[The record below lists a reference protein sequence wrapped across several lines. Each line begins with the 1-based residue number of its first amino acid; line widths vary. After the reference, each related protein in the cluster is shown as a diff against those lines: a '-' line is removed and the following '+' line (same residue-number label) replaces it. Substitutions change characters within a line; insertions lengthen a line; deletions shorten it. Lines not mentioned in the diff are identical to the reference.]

1 MRRKG
6 SPVTWDP
13 SVVRFT
19 SFLFGMAWPSNI
31 GSSESTSAFSDGL
44 LGYNALTSIFAS
56 VVSNAICRGC
66 LLDDFSIL
74 VHHFCF

>member
-6 SPVTWDP
+6 SPATWDP

-19 SFLFGMAWPSNI
+19 SFLLGMGWPSNI
-31 GSSESTSAFSDGL
+31 DASEFSSAFSDGL
-44 LGYNALTSIFAS
+44 LGYNALTSISAS

-66 LLDDFSIL
+66 FLDDF
-74 VHHFCF
+74 H